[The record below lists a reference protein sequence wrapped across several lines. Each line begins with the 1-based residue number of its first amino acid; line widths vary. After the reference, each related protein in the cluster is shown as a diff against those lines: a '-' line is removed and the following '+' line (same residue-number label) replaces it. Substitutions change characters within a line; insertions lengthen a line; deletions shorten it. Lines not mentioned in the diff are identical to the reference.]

1 MPKRPS
7 LSESVRAGRR
17 ALRVTVA
24 AAVGFYPALHLW
36 DRPVTA
42 VYALFA
48 PIAFG
53 VLSPN
58 PGSGRRRAG
67 TVLRVM
73 PAAAALV
80 ALGTVLAVSTWSA
93 VAGMLFVGFV
103 LTFGTTFGPR
113 PAGTAPGLQLFYIL
127 ACFPPYAPD
136 TLPQRLAGL
145 AVGMV
150 LLSLGELLLLPDP
163 PESSYRERVADALAF
178 AAHAAGRLAGGA
190 TEPVGAAR
198 LRQAGRELRLS
209 RQPPGTRPTG
219 PGRTDRALAH
229 AGSATRRLLDQLATL
244 TGLPATGADL
254 ASDALLR
261 GVAACCQETA
271 GALRRV
277 RPAAGPELIEEMI
290 AHFLAVRGAPP
301 DVRTPSAL
309 ALLRRRSTVLTIAV
323 SAVTART
330 AVALAIDDRTPV
342 HGLPREQFWYARTDP
357 VRLWL
362 IRATGHLTRR
372 SVVFQNA
379 WRVALGL
386 ALARLVAG
394 SLDLPH
400 GFWVLLSVLTL
411 GRTTAVA
418 TWSVVRP
425 AAVGT
430 LVGAFAAGLLVVGAG
445 GSAAVYEYLLVPMM
459 LVAFTVGPVEGPAWA
474 QGLFT
479 LVVATAFAQLA
490 PVTWRLAE
498 ARLVDVLTGSA
509 IGLLCGLLAWPA
521 GARAEV
527 RHSVGVLLRATAPL
541 VGATARAA
549 TRGPGPT
556 AAEGQGAGPTAGPGS
571 GGATAG
577 PDPRSAREL
586 ADQALRLTRHRLRI
600 AEGAYAQY
608 RTEPS
613 PRTEADGP
621 DWLAALNYGARVLVG
636 AFWLPRT
643 GEGGRLPQAARDWVT
658 RACGEVE
665 AATRQVADFPAH
677 PVRVRLTPLPPEVAA
692 AVPPRLLPP
701 LIDVEVWLSAL
712 AADLRAAT
720 GHHGSGAGVRG
731 RAAVGPAGRRR
742 SHRDRVGLR
751 GR

>member
-1 MPKRPS
+1 MAKRPS
-7 LSESVRAGRR
+7 LSASLRAGRR
-17 ALRVTVA
+17 ALRVTA
-24 AAVGFYPALHLW
+24 ASAVGFYPALHLW
-36 DRPVTA
+36 DQPVA
-42 VYALFA
+42 AIYALFA

-67 TVLRVM
+67 TVLRVL

-93 VAGMLFVGFV
+93 VAGMLVVGFV

-113 PAGTAPGLQLFYIL
+113 PAGTAPGLELFYIL

-150 LLSLGELLLLPDP
+150 LLALGELLLLPDP
-163 PESSYRERVADALAF
+163 AETSYRERVADALAY
-178 AAHAAGRLAGGA
+178 AARAAGHLVGGA
-190 TEPVGAAR
+190 TEPVGAAG
-198 LRQAGRELRLS
+198 LRQAGRDLRLS
-209 RQPPGTRPTG
+209 RLPPAIRPTG
-219 PGRTDRALAH
+219 PGRKDRALAH
-229 AGSATRRLLDQLATL
+229 AGAATRRLLDQLATL
-244 TGLPATGADL
+244 SGLPATGADP

-261 GVAACCQETA
+261 GVAAGCLETA
-271 GALRRV
+271 QALRRV
-277 RPAAGPELIEEMI
+277 RPASGPERLEEMI

-301 DVRTPSAL
+301 EVRTPSAH
-309 ALLRRRSTVLTIAV
+309 ALLRRQSTVLTIAV

-330 AVALAIDDRTPV
+330 AVALAADGRTPV
-342 HGLPREQFWYARTDP
+342 QGLPREQFWYARTGA

-418 TWSVVRP
+418 TWSVARS

-445 GSAAVYEYLLVPMM
+445 GSDEVYAYLLVPMM

-527 RHSVGVLLRATAPL
+527 RHSVGVLLRTTAPL
-541 VGATARAA
+541 VGATAGAA
-549 TRGPGPT
+549 TTGPVP
-556 AAEGQGAGPTAGPGS
+556 GA
-571 GGATAG
+571 
-577 PDPRSAREL
+577 AREL

-608 RTEPS
+608 RTEPP
-613 PRTEADGP
+613 PRAEADGP

-636 AFWLPRT
+636 AYWLPRT
-643 GEGGRLPQAARDWVT
+643 GEGVRLPPVARDWVT

-665 AATRQVADFPAH
+665 AAARQVADFP
-677 PVRVRLTPLPPEVAA
+677 PQPEEVRFTPLPSEVAA

-701 LIDVEVWLSAL
+701 LIDVEAWLSAL
-712 AADLRAAT
+712 AADLHATT
-720 GHHGSGAGVRG
+720 GHRRSAPGAPDG
-731 RAAVGPAGRRR
+731 RAAAGPAGRRR
-742 SHRDRVGLR
+742 SPR
-751 GR
+751 